1 MKTRKT
7 HNSSEVILT
16 AGGPGIPI
24 LAASDAA
31 ERGLEDAR
39 SQEVSARY
47 WARLLSACL
56 STKPVSDS
64 VVSRCGCFCSH
75 LRRLPPLISCSLSN
89 SDLPP
94 WVEPDLVGPGAA
106 YERWKK
112 TLEYQQWLK
121 DTGQFKDV
129 KMTELTPEQV
139 RERLAAE
146 AILRIGG
153 RVQPDVARCQE
164 LCRS

>member
-1 MKTRKT
+1 
-7 HNSSEVILT
+7 L
-16 AGGPGIPI
+16 
-24 LAASDAA
+24 
-31 ERGLEDAR
+31 
-39 SQEVSARY
+39 
-47 WARLLSACL
+47 
-56 STKPVSDS
+56 
-64 VVSRCGCFCSH
+64 
-75 LRRLPPLISCSLSN
+75 LSN

-146 AILRIGG
+146 AILRKGG